1 MARLGIDAHIRGRP
15 IVYEEEICSTTNL
28 GGVIEFLTFK
38 ATREECAVVLRYTF
52 VVNHRGPV
60 GFQVPPVMINRA
72 DGSLQLEDFPCIQS
86 PCRRCEKRIGGYQY
100 RFTHPC
106 WSVKAWQR
114 TPQLRREIEAR
125 RARADADEE
134 EKSASDAE
142 QLPSAV
148 SAPECG

>member
-1 MARLGIDAHIRGRP
+1 M
-15 IVYEEEICSTTNL
+15 
-28 GGVIEFLTFK
+28 
-38 ATREECAVVLRYTF
+38 LRYTF
-52 VVNHRGPV
+52 VVNHRGPA

-100 RFTHPC
+100 RFTRPC

-125 RARADADEE
+125 RARADAEE

-142 QLPSAV
+142 QLPISA
-148 SAPECG
+148 SECG